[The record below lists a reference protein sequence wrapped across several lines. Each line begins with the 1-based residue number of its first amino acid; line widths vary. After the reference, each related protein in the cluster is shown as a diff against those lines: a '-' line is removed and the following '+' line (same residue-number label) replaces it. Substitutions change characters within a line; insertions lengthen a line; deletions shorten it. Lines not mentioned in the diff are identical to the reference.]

1 MRLSMRQL
9 ETQLFASLFIQLAYI
24 FEASYSTLVSC
35 VSKKLSV
42 DQLELGKQLISNCK
56 TSYLLFNDYMIIN
69 LYHCNSQ
76 PTSTSSKF
84 NIKNSRTRSK
94 ICSKLKRKTPER
106 HQLTV
111 CSCQLKSVFL
121 FNFGHISDRFLVF
134 FVLSLNK
141 QISTG
146 NKVVS
151 L

>member
-1 MRLSMRQL
+1 MFTIYEILYVTVGNSAFCL
-9 ETQLFASLFIQLAYI
+9 PFYLASLHFWGELQH
-24 FEASYSTLVSC
+24 FGLVREQ
-35 VSKKLSV
+35 KIKRWPIRTREIADIKL
-42 DQLELGKQLISNCK
+42 QNK
-56 TSYLLFNDYMIIN
+56 LFNDYMIIN
-69 LYHCNSQ
+69 LYHWNSQ

-141 QISTG
+141 
-146 NKVVS
+146 
-151 L
+151 